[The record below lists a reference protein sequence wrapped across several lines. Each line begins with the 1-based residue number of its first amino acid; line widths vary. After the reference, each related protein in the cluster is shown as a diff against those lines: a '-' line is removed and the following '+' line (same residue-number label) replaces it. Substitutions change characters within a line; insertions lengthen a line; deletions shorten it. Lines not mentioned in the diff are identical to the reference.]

1 MTSVGNA
8 RSAPAARSNMPQIN
22 GDRLWADI
30 VSTARFGGTDKGG
43 VTRLTLT
50 DEDRQ
55 VRDWFVAECRSL
67 GCIVEVDRIGNI
79 FATYPGE
86 EPSLPPIAVGSHL
99 DTQPQGG
106 RFDGI
111 LGVLAGVELIRTLKE
126 TGTALRHS
134 LTVVNWTNEEGS
146 RFSPAMMGSGVFAG
160 ASKLEAIEAVHDRD
174 GTSVLSALEAIGYR
188 GDTSVGHLGLAG
200 YVELHIEQGPL
211 LEAAATAIG
220 IVTGVQGVRWFDVT
234 ITGTE
239 AHAGSTPMAQ
249 RDDALVA
256 AAEIVLAVRDI
267 AGRHPPSVGTVGF
280 ASVGPNSRNVVPGL
294 VRLQIDMRHPS
305 ESGLDQMQ
313 TALEQAI
320 GAIGARI
327 TLDHIWSKQPVVFDP
342 AIVDAVR
349 ASAEALGLSAIDAV
363 SGAGHDAAH
372 IAGICPTAM
381 IFVPSKDGLS
391 HNEAEY
397 SSQEECARGADV
409 LLQTVLQIDLK

>member
-1 MTSVGNA
+1 MCAGS
-8 RSAPAARSNMPQIN
+8 
-22 GDRLWADI
+22 
-30 VSTARFGGTDKGG
+30 GGTDKGG

-50 DEDRQ
+50 EEDRQ
-55 VRDWFVAECRSL
+55 VRDWFVGECRAL
-67 GCIVEVDRIGNI
+67 GCSVEVDGIGNI

-86 EPSLPPIAVGSHL
+86 DMALPAIAVGSHL

-111 LGVLAGVELIRTLKE
+111 LGVLAGVEILRTLKE
-126 TGTALRHS
+126 TSTRLRHP

-146 RFSPAMMGSGVFAG
+146 RFSPAMLGSGVFAG
-160 ASKLEAIEAVHDRD
+160 ALSLDAAHALSDRE
-174 GTSVLSALEAIGYR
+174 GATVGAALDAIGYR
-188 GDTSVGHLGLAG
+188 GRGPLEATAFAA

-211 LEAAATAIG
+211 LEASATEIG
-220 IVTGVQGVRWFDVT
+220 VVTGIQGLRWFDVV

-267 AGRHPPSVGTVGF
+267 ARENPPGVGTVGF
-280 ASVGPNSRNVVPGL
+280 VEVGPNSRNVVPGS

-305 ESGLDQMQ
+305 EAGLDRME
-313 TALEQAI
+313 TALQDAVRKA
-320 GAIGARI
+320 GANAELRR
-327 TLDHIWSKQPVVFDP
+327 IWSKTPVAFEP
-342 AIVDAVR
+342 SIVGAVR
-349 ASAEALGLSAIDAV
+349 DSAEALGYSATDVV

-372 IAGICPTAM
+372 IATITPTAM

-397 SSQEECARGADV
+397 TSPEECARGAEV
-409 LLQTVLQIDLK
+409 LFQTILELDRR

>member
-1 MTSVGNA
+1 M
-8 RSAPAARSNMPQIN
+8 SAEALRTQPKRINTPATN
-22 GDRLWADI
+22 GDRLWNDI
-30 VSTARFGGTDKGG
+30 VTTARFGGTDKGG

-50 DEDRQ
+50 EEDRQ
-55 VRDWFVAECRSL
+55 VRDWFVGECRAL
-67 GCIVEVDRIGNI
+67 GCSVEVDGIGNI

-86 EPSLPPIAVGSHL
+86 DMALPAIAVGSHL

-111 LGVLAGVELIRTLKE
+111 LGVLAGVEILRTLKE
-126 TGTALRHS
+126 TSTRLRRP

-160 ASKLEAIEAVHDRD
+160 ALSLDAAHALSDRE
-174 GTSVLSALEAIGYR
+174 GVTVGAALDAIGYR
-188 GDTSVGHLGLAG
+188 GRGTLEATALAA

-211 LEAAATAIG
+211 LEASATEIG
-220 IVTGVQGVRWFDVT
+220 VVTGIQGLRWFDVV

-267 AGRHPPSVGTVGF
+267 ARENPPGVGTVGF
-280 ASVGPNSRNVVPGL
+280 VEVGPNSRNVVPGS

-305 ESGLDQMQ
+305 EAGLDRME
-313 TALEQAI
+313 TALQDAVRKA
-320 GAIGARI
+320 GANAE
-327 TLDHIWSKQPVVFDP
+327 LKCVWSKAPVVFDP
-342 AIVDAVR
+342 SIVDAVR
-349 ASAEALGLSAIDAV
+349 HSADALSYSATDVI

-372 IAGICPTAM
+372 IATITPTAM

-397 SSQEECARGADV
+397 TAPEECARGAEV
-409 LLQTVLQIDLK
+409 LFQTILELDRR

>member
-1 MTSVGNA
+1 M
-8 RSAPAARSNMPQIN
+8 SAEALRTDTRRSNTPATN
-22 GDRLWADI
+22 GDRLWNDI

-55 VRDWFVAECRSL
+55 VRDWFVAECQEL
-67 GCIVEVDRIGNI
+67 GCTVDVDAIGNI

-86 EPSLPPIAVGSHL
+86 DMSLPAIALGSHL

-111 LGVLAGVELIRTLKE
+111 LGVLAGVEVLRTVKESGIR
-126 TGTALRHS
+126 LRHP
-134 LTVVNWTNEEGS
+134 LTIVNWTNEEGS

-160 ASKLEAIEAVHDRD
+160 ALALDAAQALADRD
-174 GTSVLSALEAIGYR
+174 GVTVAAALDAIGYR
-188 GDTSVGHLGLAG
+188 GEARLEPTAFAA

-211 LEAAATAIG
+211 LEASATEIG
-220 IVTGVQGVRWFDVT
+220 VVTGVQGVRWFDVT
-234 ITGTE
+234 LSGTE

-256 AAEIVLAVRDI
+256 AAEIMLCVRNI
-267 AGRHPPSVGTVGF
+267 ARQNPPGVGTVGF
-280 ASVGPNSRNVVPGL
+280 VEVGPNSRNVVPGS

-305 ESGLDQMQ
+305 EVGLDQMQ
-313 TALEQAI
+313 AALEDAVRTS
-320 GAIGARI
+320 GARSE
-327 TLDHIWSKQPVVFDP
+327 LKRIWSKAPVVFDP
-342 AIVDAVR
+342 AIVEAVR
-349 ASAEALGLSAIDAV
+349 TSTDALGYSAIDVV

-372 IAGICPTAM
+372 LATITPTAM

-397 SSQEECARGADV
+397 TSPEECARGAEV
-409 LLQTVLQIDLK
+409 LFQTILELDRR

>member
-1 MTSVGNA
+1 MSAEAMRSETSRINT
-8 RSAPAARSNMPQIN
+8 PATS

-30 VSTARFGGTDKGG
+30 VSTARFGAADKGG

-50 DEDRQ
+50 EEDRE
-55 VRDWFVAECRSL
+55 VRDWYVAECRAL
-67 GCIVEVDRIGNI
+67 GCTVEIDPIGNI
-79 FATYPGE
+79 FATYAGE
-86 EPSLPPIAVGSHL
+86 DMSLPAIAVGSHL

-111 LGVLAGVELIRTLKE
+111 LGVLAGVEILRTLKE
-126 TGTALRHS
+126 GATRLRHP
-134 LTVVNWTNEEGS
+134 LVVVNWTNEEGS
-146 RFSPAMMGSGVFAG
+146 RFSPAMLGSGVFAG
-160 ASKLEAIEAVHDRD
+160 ALALDDAQARTDRE
-174 GTSVLSALEAIGYR
+174 GVTVGAALDAIGYR
-188 GDTSVGHLGLAG
+188 GEAKIDPASFAA

-211 LEAAATAIG
+211 LEASATEVG
-220 IVTGVQGVRWFDVT
+220 VVTGIQGLRWFDVT

-267 AGRHPPSVGTVGF
+267 ARQNPPGVGTVGF
-280 ASVGPNSRNVVPGL
+280 VEVGPNSRNVVPGS

-305 ESGLDQMQ
+305 ETGLDQMQ
-313 TALEQAI
+313 AALEEAVRKT
-320 GAIGARI
+320 GSGVA
-327 TLDHIWSKQPVVFDP
+327 LNHIWSKAPVVFDP
-342 AIVDAVR
+342 AIVNAVR
-349 ASAEALGLSAIDAV
+349 ASTEALGYSATDMV

-372 IAGICPTAM
+372 IATITPTAM

-397 SSQEECARGADV
+397 TAPEECARGAEV
-409 LLQTVLQIDLK
+409 LFQTILEIDRR

>member
-1 MTSVGNA
+1 MSVEALRADERRINT
-8 RSAPAARSNMPQIN
+8 PATN

-30 VSTARFGGTDKGG
+30 VSTARFGAADKGG

-50 DEDRQ
+50 EEDRQ
-55 VRDWFVAECRSL
+55 VRDWFVAECRAL
-67 GCIVEVDRIGNI
+67 GCTVEVDGIGNI
-79 FATYPGE
+79 FATYAGE
-86 EPSLPPIAVGSHL
+86 DMSLPAIAVGSHL

-111 LGVLAGVELIRTLKE
+111 LGVLAGLEVLRTLKE
-126 TGTALRHS
+126 SATRLRHP
-134 LTVVNWTNEEGS
+134 LMVVNWTNEEGS

-160 ASKLEAIEAVHDRD
+160 ALALDAAQALADREGITV
-174 GTSVLSALEAIGYR
+174 GTSLDAIGYR
-188 GDTSVGHLGLAG
+188 GEADVKPAAFAA

-211 LEAAATAIG
+211 LEASATEIG
-220 IVTGVQGVRWFDVT
+220 VVSGIQGLRWFDVV

-256 AAEIVLAVRDI
+256 AAEIILAVRDI
-267 AGRHPPSVGTVGF
+267 ARQNPPGVGTVGF
-280 ASVGPNSRNVVPGL
+280 AEVGPNSRNVVPGS

-305 ESGLDQMQ
+305 DAGLDQMQ
-313 TALEQAI
+313 LALESAARKA
-320 GAIGARI
+320 GAGVA
-327 TLDHIWSKQPVVFDP
+327 LKHIWSKAPVVFDP
-342 AIVDAVR
+342 AIVEAVR
-349 ASAEALGLSAIDAV
+349 HSADALGYSAIDIV

-372 IAGICPTAM
+372 IATITPTAM

-397 SSQEECARGADV
+397 TAPEECARGAEV
-409 LLQTVLQIDLK
+409 LFQTILEIDRR

>member
-1 MTSVGNA
+1 MTSTGNA
-8 RSAPAARSNMPQIN
+8 RSMPASGTNMPRIN
-22 GDRLWADI
+22 GDRLWVDI
-30 VSTARFGGTDKGG
+30 VATARFGGTDNGG

-50 DEDRQ
+50 EEDRH
-55 VRDWFVAECRSL
+55 VRDWFIAECRSL
-67 GCIVEVDRIGNI
+67 GCTIEIDRIGNI

-86 EPSLPPIAVGSHL
+86 DPSLQPIAVGSHL

-126 TGTALRHS
+126 TATVLRHG

-160 ASKLEAIEAVHDRD
+160 ASRLEAIEAVRDRD

-188 GDTSVGHLGLAG
+188 GETPVGHLGFAA

-211 LEAAATAIG
+211 LEAAATEIG
-220 IVTGVQGVRWFDVT
+220 IVTGVQGVRWFDVS
-234 ITGTE
+234 ISGTE

-256 AAEIVLAVRDI
+256 ASEIVLAVRDI
-267 AGRHPPSVGTVGF
+267 ARRHPPGVGTVG
-280 ASVGPNSRNVVPGL
+280 SVGPNSRNVVPGS
-294 VRLQIDMRHPS
+294 VQLQIDMRHPS
-305 ESGLDQMQ
+305 EAGLDQMQ
-313 TALEQAI
+313 AALEQAI
-320 GAIGARI
+320 EASHSNIALR
-327 TLDHIWSKQPVVFDP
+327 HIWSKQPVVFDP

-349 ASAEALGLSAIDAV
+349 ANAVALGLSATEVV

-397 SSQEECARGADV
+397 SSPEACSRGADV

>member
-1 MTSVGNA
+1 MSVEALRIDPKRINTPATS
-8 RSAPAARSNMPQIN
+8 
-22 GDRLWADI
+22 GDRLWNDI
-30 VSTARFGGTDKGG
+30 VTTARFGGTDKGG

-50 DEDRQ
+50 EEDRQ
-55 VRDWFVAECRSL
+55 VRDWFVGECRAL
-67 GCIVEVDRIGNI
+67 GCSVEVDGIGNI

-86 EPSLPPIAVGSHL
+86 DMALSAIAVGSHL

-111 LGVLAGVELIRTLKE
+111 LGVLAGVEILRTLKE
-126 TGTALRHS
+126 TSTRLRHP

-146 RFSPAMMGSGVFAG
+146 RFSPAMLGSGVFAG
-160 ASKLEAIEAVHDRD
+160 ALSLDAAHALSDRE
-174 GTSVLSALEAIGYR
+174 GATVGAALDAIGYR
-188 GDTSVGHLGLAG
+188 GRGTLEPTAFAA

-211 LEAAATAIG
+211 LEASATEIG
-220 IVTGVQGVRWFDVT
+220 VVTGIQGLRWFDVV

-267 AGRHPPSVGTVGF
+267 ARENPPGVGTVGF
-280 ASVGPNSRNVVPGL
+280 VEVGPNSRNVVPGS

-305 ESGLDQMQ
+305 EAGLDQME
-313 TALEQAI
+313 TALQDAVRKA
-320 GAIGARI
+320 GANAELRR
-327 TLDHIWSKQPVVFDP
+327 IWSKAPVAFDP
-342 AIVDAVR
+342 SIVGAVR
-349 ASAEALGLSAIDAV
+349 DSAEALGYSATDVV

-372 IAGICPTAM
+372 IATITPTAM

-397 SSQEECARGADV
+397 TSPEECARGAEV
-409 LLQTVLQIDLK
+409 LFQTILELDRR

>member
-1 MTSVGNA
+1 MTSVGKA

-50 DEDRQ
+50 EEDRQ

-79 FATYPGE
+79 FAAYPGE

-146 RFSPAMMGSGVFAG
+146 RFSPAMMGSGVFAD
-160 ASKLEAIEAVHDRD
+160 ASKLEATEAVQDRD

-188 GDTSVGHLGLAG
+188 GDISVGHLGFAG

-211 LEAAATAIG
+211 LEAAATEIG

-256 AAEIVLAVRDI
+256 ASVIVLAVRDI
-267 AGRHPPSVGTVGF
+267 ARRHPPGVGTVGF

-305 ESGLDQMQ
+305 ETGLDQMQ

>member
-1 MTSVGNA
+1 MSTEASRTEPKRINT
-8 RSAPAARSNMPQIN
+8 PATN
-22 GDRLWADI
+22 GDRLWNDL
-30 VSTARFGGTDKGG
+30 VTTARFGGTDKGG

-50 DEDRQ
+50 EEDRQ
-55 VRDWFVAECRSL
+55 VRDWFVGECRAL
-67 GCIVEVDRIGNI
+67 GCSVEVDGIGNI

-86 EPSLPPIAVGSHL
+86 DMALPTIAVGSHL

-111 LGVLAGVELIRTLKE
+111 LGVLAGVEILRTLKE
-126 TGTALRHS
+126 TSTRLRHP

-146 RFSPAMMGSGVFAG
+146 RFSPAMLGSGVFAG
-160 ASKLEAIEAVHDRD
+160 ALSLDAAHALSDRE
-174 GTSVLSALEAIGYR
+174 GVPVGAALDAIGYR
-188 GDTSVGHLGLAG
+188 GSAAVEPTALAA

-211 LEAAATAIG
+211 LEASATEIG
-220 IVTGVQGVRWFDVT
+220 VVTGIQGLRWFDVV

-267 AGRHPPSVGTVGF
+267 ARENTPGVGTVGF
-280 ASVGPNSRNVVPGL
+280 VEVGPNSRNVVPGS

-305 ESGLDQMQ
+305 EAGLDRME
-313 TALEQAI
+313 TALQDAVRK
-320 GAIGARI
+320 AGARAG
-327 TLDHIWSKQPVVFDP
+327 LMRVWSKAPVVFDP
-342 AIVDAVR
+342 SIVHAVR
-349 ASAEALGLSAIDAV
+349 ASAEALGYSATDAV

-372 IAGICPTAM
+372 IATITPTAM
-381 IFVPSKDGLS
+381 IFVPSKEGLS

-397 SSQEECARGADV
+397 TAPEECARGAEV
-409 LLQTVLQIDLK
+409 LFQTILELDRR

>member
-1 MTSVGNA
+1 M
-8 RSAPAARSNMPQIN
+8 SAEALRTQPKRINTPATN
-22 GDRLWADI
+22 GDRLWNDI
-30 VSTARFGGTDKGG
+30 VTTARFGGTDKGG

-50 DEDRQ
+50 EEDRQ
-55 VRDWFVAECRSL
+55 VRDWFVGECRAL
-67 GCIVEVDRIGNI
+67 GCSVEVDGIGNI

-86 EPSLPPIAVGSHL
+86 DMALPAIAVGSHL

-111 LGVLAGVELIRTLKE
+111 LGVLAGVEILRTLKE
-126 TGTALRHS
+126 TSTRLRRP

-146 RFSPAMMGSGVFAG
+146 RFSPAMMGSGVFADALSLDAAHALSDREGVTVG
-160 ASKLEAIEAVHDRD
+160 A
-174 GTSVLSALEAIGYR
+174 ALDAIGYR
-188 GDTSVGHLGLAG
+188 GRGTLEATALAA

-211 LEAAATAIG
+211 LEASATEIG
-220 IVTGVQGVRWFDVT
+220 VVTGIQGLRWFDVV

-267 AGRHPPSVGTVGF
+267 ARENPPGVGTVGF
-280 ASVGPNSRNVVPGL
+280 VEVGPNSRNVVPGS

-305 ESGLDQMQ
+305 EAGLDRME
-313 TALEQAI
+313 TALQDAVRKA
-320 GAIGARI
+320 GANAE
-327 TLDHIWSKQPVVFDP
+327 LKCVWSKAPVVFDP
-342 AIVDAVR
+342 SIVDAVR
-349 ASAEALGLSAIDAV
+349 HSADALSYSATDVI

-372 IAGICPTAM
+372 IATITPTAM

-397 SSQEECARGADV
+397 TAPEECARGAEV
-409 LLQTVLQIDLK
+409 LFQTILELDRR